1 MLLTAKADQTSL
13 AASDQHGKST
23 SSVRVLPEELHELV
37 CAGISNA
44 IEHAISDG
52 LIKTHGSTVGC
63 LEKVFMDEISG
74 PSPQIRY
81 FIRNH
86 EFILCS
92 SVRMSASS
100 GSLQSAQ
107 RQYEQDVYNF
117 SRNLGFSMDGAV
129 KWVLKARYFWSGQG
143 YNSPDGEESDHVS
156 SRNEML
162 HQSSEASLPEMFRL
176 NPVPVEHSDQ
186 EPRDITSRGFQ
197 AKPSSELKDTL
208 VPDSSQAPV
217 SGGEST
223 FKINDEDE
231 DIMQFLT
238 ETELERAN
246 ELQQRQL
253 RNLKGSDRRFEVDG
267 NVQATIG
274 NQVPDDGSF
283 VGNLVGHHEEF
294 NRVEAAIE
302 EKGEKA
308 AKKAAKKAR
317 RAQLKAEMKA
327 TRQAEEN
334 KSRTEKLQRLLGSP
348 EREGKTTETFEEGPE
363 FEQLEEDKVKPQ
375 RQKKKE
381 RKRKRDHELPPQSEV
396 ELGAHHKHKIARAD
410 SDPQDAN
417 ARNSKTKK
425 GGSQYSPF
433 FQRGRGFKTGE
444 DHASI
449 KAKRLMKSQRNS
461 EDALLKAR
469 PSMDFQA
476 PMIQS
481 A

>member
-1 MLLTAKADQTSL
+1 MLLTAEADQTSL
-13 AASDQHGKST
+13 AASGQHGKSS

-52 LIKTHGSTVGC
+52 LIKTHDSTVGF
-63 LEKVFMDEISG
+63 LEKIFMDEISG

-81 FIRNH
+81 FIRSH

-117 SRNLGFSMDGAV
+117 SRKLGFPMNGAEQ
-129 KWVLKARYFWSGQG
+129 WVLKARGFWSGKG

-176 NPVPVEHSDQ
+176 HPVPVEHSDQ

-197 AKPSSELKDTL
+197 ANPSSELKNTL
-208 VPDSSQAPV
+208 VSGISQAPA
-217 SGGEST
+217 SISESII
-223 FKINDEDE
+223 KNNNDEIE
-231 DIMQFLT
+231 DAMQLMT
-238 ETELERAN
+238 ENEPRRAN
-246 ELQQRQL
+246 QLQQSQL
-253 RNLKGSDRRFEVDG
+253 RNLEGSDRRFEDDG
-267 NVQATIG
+267 NMQATVRKPAPG
-274 NQVPDDGSF
+274 DRSF
-283 VGNLVGHHEEF
+283 VGNLVGHHKEF
-294 NRVEAAIE
+294 NRTEAVVK

-308 AKKAAKKAR
+308 AKKAAKKTR

-327 TRQAEEN
+327 TRQAVEK
-334 KSRTEKLQRLLGSP
+334 KSRMEEHESLLGNS
-348 EREGKTTETFEEGPE
+348 EREGKTTEAFEEGSQ
-363 FEQLEEDKVKPQ
+363 FEQLDEDKVKPQ
-375 RQKKKE
+375 RQKKKA
-381 RKRKRDHELPPQSEV
+381 RKRKRDLELPPQLEV
-396 ELGAHHKHKIARAD
+396 QFGEHPKHKIARAN
-410 SDPQDAN
+410 SDAQDAN
-417 ARNSKTKK
+417 SRKSKTKK

-433 FQRGRGFKTGE
+433 FQRANDLEAE
-444 DHASI
+444 DDASI
-449 KAKRLMKSQRNS
+449 QAKRLLKSRRSS
-461 EDALLKAR
+461 EDALLKAK
-469 PSMDFQA
+469 PVMDFQT